1 MKMSKTVKTNALRIL
16 DKEKISYRIH
26 TYEWSEDRK
35 GGVHVAEELK
45 NLSERIFKTIVLKGK
60 SGELYV
66 CIIQVEDHLELKKVA
81 KECREKSIELLPLSE
96 LEKNTGYIRG
106 GCSPIGMKKKFPTY
120 LDKKAEIFDK
130 ILVSAGKRGL
140 QMELEVKDLI
150 KISDAKT
157 IKLI

>member
-1 MKMSKTVKTNALRIL
+1 MSKTVKTNALRIL

-35 GGVHVAEELK
+35 GDVHVAEELK

-130 ILVSAGKRGL
+130 ILAV
-140 QMELEVKDLI
+140 
-150 KISDAKT
+150 
-157 IKLI
+157 